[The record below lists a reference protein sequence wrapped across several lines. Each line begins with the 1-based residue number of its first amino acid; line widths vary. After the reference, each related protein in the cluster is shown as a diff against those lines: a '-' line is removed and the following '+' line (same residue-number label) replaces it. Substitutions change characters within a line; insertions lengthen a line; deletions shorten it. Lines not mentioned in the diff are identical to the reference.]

1 MASMARPPEAGGPV
15 RVAFRLDASAAIGG
29 GHAMRCLSLA
39 RALADRGA
47 ECLFLVNSE
56 APATVPALQA
66 IAHRIVGSGPEETVA
81 AIRAA
86 WPAGADVAVCDLYR
100 WTAPEERAVTAAARR
115 ILVIDDLG
123 TAPHQAD
130 WLLNQNFGIE
140 AAAYDALLPAGCRR
154 LIGLDYA
161 LLRPDFAA
169 LRPAAVAR
177 RQAAGLP
184 RRLLVSLG
192 LTDVGGV
199 TGRVCGAL
207 AVLPDFTQ
215 ADVVFGPTAPSLA
228 QVQAIAAADR
238 RFRCHV
244 GLEDMARAMLEA
256 DAAIGAMGSSSWE
269 RCCLGLPTLA
279 FTLADNQVPTARAL
293 DAAGIVALAGD
304 AAALSDAEIRTA
316 IAAFLGG
323 ARRLHR
329 MSQASSILCD
339 GLGAQRVAAAL
350 MDAPPTV

>member
-1 MASMARPPEAGGPV
+1 MASVPETQGTPV
-15 RVAFRLDASAAIGG
+15 HVAFRLDASGAIGG

-47 ECLFLVNSE
+47 ACLFLVNSD
-56 APATVPALQA
+56 APATVPALHA
-66 IAHRIVGSGPEETVA
+66 VAHRIVGDGPEETVA

-100 WTAPEERAVTAAARR
+100 WTAPQESAVAAAARR
-115 ILVIDDLG
+115 ILVIDDLMA
-123 TAPHQAD
+123 APHQAD
-130 WLLNQNFGIE
+130 WLLNQNFGTE
-140 AAAYDALLPAGCRR
+140 AAAYDALLPASCHR

-161 LLRPDFAA
+161 LLRPDFAE
-169 LRPAAVAR
+169 LRPAALAR

-192 LTDVGGV
+192 LTDVGGI
-199 TGRVCGAL
+199 TGRVCAAL
-207 AVLPDFTQ
+207 AALPDFTQ

-228 QVQAIAAADR
+228 QVRAIAATDP

-304 AAALSDAEIRTA
+304 AAALGDGEIRTA
-316 IAAFLGG
+316 IAAFLGDA
-323 ARRLHR
+323 ARLRR
-329 MSQASSILCD
+329 MSQASAALCD
-339 GLGAQRVAAAL
+339 GHGARRVAAAL
-350 MDAPPTV
+350 VEAPTA